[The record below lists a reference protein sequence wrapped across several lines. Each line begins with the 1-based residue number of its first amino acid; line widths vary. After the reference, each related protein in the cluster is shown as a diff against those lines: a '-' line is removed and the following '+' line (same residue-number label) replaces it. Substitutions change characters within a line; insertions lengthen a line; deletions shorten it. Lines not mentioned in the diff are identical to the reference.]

1 MQDDEVVL
9 DLNYVTSPLYLRQAI
24 ALLIGLPLDREFN
37 WGFFSHCLRTRPD
50 LALPKRLKVI
60 GNPRLSL
67 RFPEESRMLSTWLS
81 EWRLLRPETEVC
93 FVLHD

>member
-24 ALLIGLPLDREFN
+24 ALLIGLPIDREFS
-37 WGFFSHCLRTRPD
+37 WGFFSQCLRNRPD
-50 LALPKRLKVI
+50 LTLPKRLKVI
-60 GNPRLSL
+60 GNPGFSV
-67 RFPEESRMLSTWLS
+67 RFPEESRMLSTWLR
-81 EWRLLRPETEVC
+81 EWKSLRPETEVW